1 LSVAALS
8 TLVAR
13 TLATCACVTSTWIA
27 TRRAIL
33 AASRIPLSPGS
44 ASGVTRPAIAA
55 FSAAI
60 AIAATLAALAAFA
73 AAIAVAAAATI
84 AATFSALAAFPAT
97 IAIAAAIAVA
107 AATTSVPT
115 ASAATAASTAAG
127 AVTALRDGC
136 TVQDGQAGAMAEIE
150 LNPQGKSSRS
160 ACYRNEDMS
169 PPAGHDHLM
178 TPSMPSFASC
188 RAAS

>member
-1 LSVAALS
+1 LVALPRGALAATLAVAALS

-13 TLATCACVTSTWIA
+13 TWATCACVTSTWIA
-27 TRRAIL
+27 TRRASL
-33 AASRIPLSPGS
+33 AASRIPLSAAS

-60 AIAATLAALAAFA
+60 AIAATLATLAAFA
-73 AAIAVAAAATI
+73 ARTAIAAAATI
-84 AATFSALAAFPAT
+84 AATFSALAAFPAA
-97 IAIAAAIAVA
+97 IAIAAAATA
-107 AATTSVPT
+107 APT
-115 ASAATAASTAAG
+115 ASAAG
-127 AVTALRDGC
+127 AVTALCDGC
-136 TVQDGQAGAMAEIE
+136 TIQDGQAGAMAEIK
-150 LNPQGKSSRS
+150 LNPQGKSSRR

-178 TPSMPSFASC
+178 TASMPSFASC